1 MYVAQISDSIEQ
13 FIKDIMD
20 ADNEIELKRNEL
32 AQHFGCV
39 PSQINYVL
47 STRFSTQHG
56 YVIQS
61 KRGGGG
67 YIRIVRVRMDDD
79 RDLLSELM
87 DTIGQEISQDGAQAL
102 ISRLNDLKL
111 INARESAIMNAAVQ
125 DAALNLP
132 VRAKDV
138 LRAGVLRNMI
148 EQVFMMNE

>member
-1 MYVAQISDSIEQ
+1 
-13 FIKDIMD
+13 
-20 ADNEIELKRNEL
+20 
-32 AQHFGCV
+32 
-39 PSQINYVL
+39 
-47 STRFSTQHG
+47 
-56 YVIQS
+56 
-61 KRGGGG
+61 
-67 YIRIVRVRMDDD
+67 MDDD